1 MMHVCECVPQHRTA
15 LEKQVSPSI
24 FTWIPGIKLR
34 LPDLQRGVFT
44 HWVIL
49 MPTLLSLRQDFAMFQ
64 AGLEFI
70 ILCFSPPTS
79 QDLSM
84 VPLLDWS
91 PTPSSFKFLFLFLCV
106 LPACRYVYHHVYLV
120 LVEQEEGIRSFGTGV
135 IGSCQ
140 PPHGCWDVNLGP
152 RREWYTLWL
161 ILKTVFVVVVVS
173 LLFIYWDRVSRAQA
187 SLKLAL

>member
-1 MMHVCECVPQHRTA
+1 MCVYDARVCGVYVPQHRTA

-34 LPDLQRGVFT
+34 LPDLQAGVFT

-49 MPTLLSLRQDFAMFQ
+49 LPTLLSLRQDFAMFQ
-64 AGLEFI
+64 ASLEFI
-70 ILCFSPPTS
+70 ILCFSPSTS

-84 VPLLDWS
+84 VLLLDW
-91 PTPSSFKFLFLFLCV
+91 PPPNSFKDLFLFLCV
-106 LPACRYVYHHVYLV
+106 LPAGRYVYHNVYLV
-120 LVEQEEGIRSFGTGV
+120 LVEQEEGVRSFGTGV

-152 RREWYTLWL
+152 RWEWYTLWL
-161 ILKTVFVVVVVS
+161 ILKTVFVVVS
-173 LLFIYWDRVSRAQA
+173 LLFIYWDRVSR
-187 SLKLAL
+187 SPG